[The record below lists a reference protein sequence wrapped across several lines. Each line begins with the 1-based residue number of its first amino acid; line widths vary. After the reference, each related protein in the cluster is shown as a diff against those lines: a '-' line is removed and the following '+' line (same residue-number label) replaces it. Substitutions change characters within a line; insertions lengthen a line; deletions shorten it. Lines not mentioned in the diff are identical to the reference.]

1 MRSGNRIK
9 KNPYLYFTVKLLLL
23 LFIVFLFDFTIGKTL
38 SYFYFKQE
46 CGRQYRATYA
56 IEKTTADILIFGS
69 SRAYHQYV
77 PGIIEDRLKQSCYNT
92 GSPGQFLLYNYATL
106 KAILKRYSPKLIIL
120 DVSPGDLRVEKESYE
135 RLSFLLPY
143 YKKHEEIRPI
153 VDLKSPLE
161 KFKLLSSIYAFN
173 SSFLMIAGGNSEY
186 FKKKTT
192 DIKGYKPLTGIWN
205 GPIET
210 GNSEAYKI
218 DSTKANIFTDFIKDC
233 HSAKTEL
240 FIVCSPSYVKYSHR
254 EYSIS
259 IIEKIAKEQNTAFI
273 DFTNNAFF
281 TNRPDLFD
289 DPGHLNDNGAKIFSN
304 KLIDTLGRF
313 FSRYASVNPVGTTT
327 LRNLSKKDRGS

>member
-1 MRSGNRIK
+1 MTLGNGIK
-9 KNPYLYFTVKLLLL
+9 KNRYLYFTAKLLLL

-56 IEKTTADILIFGS
+56 IEKTTADVLIFGS

-77 PGIIEDRLKQSCYNT
+77 PGVIEDRLKQSCYNT

-143 YKKHEEIRPI
+143 YRKHEEIRPV

-186 FKKKTT
+186 FKKKAT
-192 DIKGYKPLTGIWN
+192 DIKGYKPLFGIWN
-205 GPIET
+205 GPIEI
-210 GNSEAYKI
+210 GNSEEYKI
-218 DSTKANIFTDFIKDC
+218 DSTKTNIFTDFIKDC
-233 HSAKTEL
+233 RQAKTEL
-240 FIVCSPSYVKYSHR
+240 FIVCSPSYAKFNHT

-259 IIEKIAKEQNTAFI
+259 IIEKIAKEQNTGFI
-273 DFTNNAFF
+273 DFTNDTFF
-281 TNRPDLFD
+281 TNHPNLFD

-304 KLIDTLGRF
+304 KLIDTIGRF
-313 FSRYASVNPVGTTT
+313 FSKNASVNPVGTKT
-327 LRNLSKKDRGS
+327 LSGFSKKDPAS